1 MVNHLFHSGWRP
13 VLGWLCVAALAATW
27 FELTKTPSGEIIP
40 VLFGLGGLRT
50 FEKLKGV
57 AK

>member
-1 MVNHLFHSGWRP
+1 MHHLFHSGWRP
-13 VLGWLCVAALAATW
+13 VLGWLCVVALACAW
-27 FELTKTPSGEIIP
+27 FEVTKIPSSEIIP
-40 VLFGLGGLRT
+40 VLFGIGGLRT